1 MRMYVSLFS
10 LRVYNVEAILA
21 PLCIVYWPFGPI
33 SAGRR
38 RKGVTFC
45 YIQKADLLCATSRTR
60 MPLQMDIYMYMFP
73 GNVFYYREYPSRD
86 RSFSILRLSAG
97 AEWDRSRPEIQQRKR
112 EYIEMDRIYV
122 NPVAGAISRIL
133 KTRLSRR
140 SSWLVRSLKPL
151 MRLFHMFNKSLY
163 CSARLTI

>member
-1 MRMYVSLFS
+1 MYSLLTFWANISRKKKKRSDVLLYSQSRS
-10 LRVYNVEAILA
+10 LV
-21 PLCIVYWPFGPI
+21 
-33 SAGRR
+33 
-38 RKGVTFC
+38 C
-45 YIQKADLLCATSRTR
+45 YITNENAT
-60 MPLQMDIYMYMFP
+60 PNGYIYVYMFP

>member
-1 MRMYVSLFS
+1 MRMYPSLFS

-33 SAGRR
+33 SEGTT
-38 RKGVTFC
+38 KKESDVLL
-45 YIQKADLLCATSRTR
+45 YSQADLLCATSRTR
-60 MPLQMDIYMYMFP
+60 MPLQMDIYMYICFLEMF
-73 GNVFYYREYPSRD
+73 FFLYRKYPSRD

-112 EYIEMDRIYV
+112 EYIEMDDRIYV
-122 NPVAGAISRIL
+122 NPWLAISRIL
-133 KTRLSRR
+133 RTRLLSRR

-151 MRLFHMFNKSLY
+151 AFVSHV
-163 CSARLTI
+163 